1 MVNNIIKDNWE
12 IIEEKIIK
20 PIYEDGY
27 FPLTLADEVTKVLT
41 QSSTRMNKQSAIEK
55 LKTFDSMFEESPTG
69 AIKEAIDA
77 LEKQEPKKV
86 YHFLD
91 DDTFETTC
99 CGIDVTNKDYNYC
112 PNCGCKLGE
121 VEEVEA
127 KDE

>member
-1 MVNNIIKDNWE
+1 MNNFDLVIKSMRHNQSCYLKDTEPWKE
-12 IIEEKIIK
+12 YEK
-20 PIYEDGY
+20 
-27 FPLTLADEVTKVLT
+27 
-41 QSSTRMNKQSAIEK
+41 AIE
-55 LKTFDSMFEESPTG
+55 
-69 AIKEAIDA
+69 A
-77 LEKQEPKKV
+77 LEKQISKKV

-121 VEEVEA
+121 VEEVEV